1 MTRRKQVDVFGDDEP
16 TTAQLAQEADKAA
29 RAEAPA
35 PAPKGKKAARVP
47 ERITGMATG
56 ADVLLHPLV
65 PRLEVVPYP
74 PPALKKARF
83 KLAQV
88 SANLDENARAGY
100 DPAALTE
107 LAESIRTHGL
117 LQPPIVEMR
126 DGVPVLVAGFRRFL
140 ALLTLGTEETDFTI
154 VEPKNEGDRA
164 IFNLIENI
172 KRTDLHPCETA
183 RMLARIQIGENASA
197 PALAEITGMSKATV
211 NRLLSLN
218 RLEPSIWA
226 QVAARDPAQ
235 HAGLMSVCYRM
246 ASTDHKTQ
254 LKMWASWCDPGTV
267 DPVTL
272 HATAPSSTDDDGDSE
287 SSEGDQL
294 DDDGADAEEKPAP
307 PKRPSSKQIDL
318 AIARIKKDK
327 TVDAAYRQ
335 GVVYALRWVLG
346 ERKTPPVAL
355 E

>member
-1 MTRRKQVDVFGDDEP
+1 MTRKKVVVDVFGDDEP

-29 RAEAPA
+29 RAEAP
-35 PAPKGKKAARVP
+35 KSKKAARAP
-47 ERITGMATG
+47 EKISGMATG

-65 PRLEVVPYP
+65 PRLEVAPYP

-83 KLAQV
+83 KLSQV

-126 DGVPVLVAGFRRFL
+126 GGVPVLVAGFRRFL
-140 ALLTLGTEETDFTI
+140 ALLMLGTDETDFTI

-183 RMLARIQIGENASA
+183 RMLARIQIGENATA

-226 QVAARDPAQ
+226 QVAARDPSQ

-246 ASTDHKTQ
+246 ANTDHKTQ
-254 LKMWASWCDPGTV
+254 LKMWASWCDPGSA
-267 DPVTL
+267 DP
-272 HATAPSSTDDDGDSE
+272 AAKGPASPSSTPDDELEGDDDDAAQD
-287 SSEGDQL
+287 DQL
-294 DDDGADAEEKPAP
+294 DDGDTDDEP
-307 PKRPSSKQIDL
+307 PKPKKPSSKQIDL
-318 AIARIKKDK
+318 AIVRIKKDK

-346 ERKTPPVAL
+346 ERKTPPVSL